1 MTIMWSANYIKL
13 KLLFYNSLVI
23 YKIYTTKIFDSHDQN
38 DVHRWVKIYLNGKN
52 QKALEW

>member
-23 YKIYTTKIFDSHDQN
+23 YKIYTTKIFDSRDQN
-38 DVHRWVKIYLNGKN
+38 DVHWWVKIYQNGKN